1 MNINDTPHVGQG
13 RGRHHS
19 PKLNRD
25 VAIGLG
31 LVLVPWLFGLG
42 VWLWA

>member
-13 RGRHHS
+13 RNRHHS
-19 PKLNRD
+19 PRLNRD
-25 VAIGLG
+25 TAIGLG
-31 LVLVPWLFGLG
+31 LVLLPWVVALC